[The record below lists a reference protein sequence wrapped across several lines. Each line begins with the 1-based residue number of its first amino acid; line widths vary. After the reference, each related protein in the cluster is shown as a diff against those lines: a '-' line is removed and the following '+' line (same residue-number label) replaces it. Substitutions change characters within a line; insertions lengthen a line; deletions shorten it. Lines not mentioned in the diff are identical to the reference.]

1 MLWRKIIMAF
11 KYKTEPFDHQ
21 KKALEKSA
29 FKKNFAYFM
38 EMGCVDGETEFLS
51 NRGWI
56 KFKDF
61 NLNKTERPFLV
72 AQAVQLDNPNYFDI
86 NFVAPEAFIKKKV
99 KKFYHLHSTYKVDMM
114 LTEDHDCVARFNVNK
129 YPKDRYTK
137 RYEGAAPAP
146 TFYQDLKPADIKKVL
161 DKTKGKT
168 NLTDGRICVMPIPY
182 SGGEVVGYPLKPDP
196 ELNSLTAPEMR
207 VQVAVIADGYF
218 PNKNDNKCELDFTK
232 ERKVERFEKLCKKA
246 GIPFVKKIVSPMNNK
261 KRTRFTI
268 IAPVRCKEFDH
279 RFYTL
284 DEDLKRAIFDEV
296 WLWDGHTEHVNNLSA
311 VTIKRFYTSLKSS
324 ADYVQYLCNINGFY
338 AGIGS
343 NFRDKTGKIPY
354 IVTYT
359 QNAQIINQ
367 NSDDGKIN
375 TAWATIKNCDV
386 IEYDTP
392 QNAYCFRVQSGM
404 LFLRRNNKTF
414 ITGNSGKTKVMID
427 NMAALVDKDLI
438 TGSVVLA
445 PKGVYRNWAE
455 KEIPTHL
462 RDDIDREVLVWK
474 AEATDKY
481 KKELAK
487 KIDEWD
493 GKTLQIFVYNIES
506 LTSDKGVK
514 LLDKFIKKHGGNVM
528 GIVDESTCIK
538 NHKAKRTKAAI
549 KIGQACKVRRI
560 ATGSPITNSP
570 LDLYSQCEFMDK
582 GVLGHGSF
590 YSFRNT
596 YAIVEKKQTRM
607 GSYYDH
613 IKAYKNLDH
622 LSSRIEPY
630 SFRITKKECLDLPD
644 KIYTVRHVELT
655 KEQLVAYK
663 EMYDREVAFFGD
675 ESMTVEIALTKM
687 LRLHQ
692 ILCGCFTTDDGEVLS
707 IPNNRVDE
715 LLECINETSGKIIIW
730 ANYVQNIRDIESR
743 LKSEYGDDSVVTYYG
758 GTTNDERSEAI
769 RLFQDPDSPV
779 RFFVSNPVVGGRGI
793 TLTEAHTVIYY
804 SNNFSL
810 ETRQQ
815 SEDRAHRI
823 GQKNNVTYIDLV
835 VPKSMDE
842 KVINALLNKRNI
854 ANEILKDELE
864 AWITL

>member
-1 MLWRKIIMAF
+1 MEF
-11 KYKTEPFDHQ
+11 KFKTKPFDHQ
-21 KKALEKSA
+21 LKALEKSA
-29 FKKNFAYFM
+29 MKKNFAYFM

-51 NRGWI
+51 NKGWI

-61 NLNKTERPFLV
+61 DLKKMERPFLI
-72 AQAVQLDNPNYFDI
+72 AQAEPLDNPNYYEV
-86 NFVAPEAFIKKKV
+86 NFVEPEAYICKDV
-99 KKFYHLHSTYKVDMM
+99 DKFYHLHSTYKVDMM
-114 LTEDHDCVARFNVNK
+114 LSENHDCVCQFRYRNLK
-129 YPKDRYTK
+129 MRSHHYDRK
-137 RYEGAAPAP
+137 NPVE
-146 TFYQDLKPADIKKVL
+146 FYQDLKPQDIADVL
-161 DKTKGKT
+161 GKLGSQAKSGT
-168 NLTDGRICVMPIPY
+168 RLTWGKNETARISVMPIPF
-182 SGGEVVGYPLKPDP
+182 GGGAVKGCAFNPDP
-196 ELNSLTAPEMR
+196 ELSSLTEYEMR
-207 VQVAVIADGYF
+207 VQVAVIADGHF
-218 PNKNDNKCELDFTK
+218 PNKSDNRCELDFTK
-232 ERKVERFEKLCKKA
+232 ERKIKRFETLCRKA
-246 GIPFVKKIVSPMNNK
+246 GIPYVKKQITDRRV
-261 KRTRFTI
+261 RFTI
-268 IAPVRCKEFDH
+268 IAPVRCKEYDY

-284 DEDLKRAIFDEV
+284 DPIHRTIIFDEV
-296 WLWDGHTEHVNNLSA
+296 WNWDGNIQYEGKYKT
-311 VTIKRFYTSLKSS
+311 TPIKRFYTSVKAS
-324 ADYVQYLCNINGFY
+324 ADYIQYLCNINGFY
-338 AGIGS
+338 AGISKDILNYAGS
-343 NFRDKTGKIPY
+343 RRVPY
-354 IVTYT
+354 TVTMTQRANIV
-359 QNAQIINQ
+359 NQ
-367 NSDDGKIN
+367 NSDDGYIN
-375 TAWATIKNCDV
+375 YAWTTIQKCN
-386 IEYDTP
+386 IHRYKHP
-392 QNAYCFRVQSGM
+392 RKAYCFRVPSGM
-404 LFLRRNNKTF
+404 LFLRRNDRTF

-427 NMAALVDKDLI
+427 NMAILKDKELI
-438 TGSVVLA
+438 DGAIVMA

-462 RDDIDREVLVWK
+462 RDDIQREVLVWK
-474 AEATDKY
+474 AEGTAKY
-481 KKELAK
+481 KRELTR
-487 KIDEWD
+487 KIDNWD
-493 GKTLQIFVYNIES
+493 GKTLQILVYNVES
-506 LTSDKGVK
+506 LTSEAGVD
-514 LLDKFIKKHGGNVM
+514 LINRFLKKHHGQVL

-538 NHKAKRTKAAI
+538 NHKAKRTKMAV
-549 KIGQACKVRRI
+549 KIGQMCKVRRI

-582 GVLGHGSF
+582 GILGHGSF

-596 YAIVEKKQTRM
+596 YANIEKKQTRM
-607 GSYYDH
+607 GTFYDQ
-613 IKAYKNLDH
+613 IKSYKNLDK
-622 LSSRIEPY
+622 LSTSIEPY

-644 KIYTVRHVELT
+644 KIYAIRNVSLT

-715 LLECINETSGKIIIW
+715 LLECIAETSGKVIIW
-730 ANYVQNIRDIESR
+730 ANYVQNIRDIEDR
-743 LKSEYGDDSVVTYYG
+743 LKKEYGDDSVVTYYG

-769 RLFQDPDSPV
+769 RKFQDPESPV

-835 VPKSMDE
+835 VPNSMDE

-864 AWITL
+864 EWISL